1 MDNSNLDL
9 ESAGRRMHE
18 LIAELYPIHRS
29 IAGPGVR
36 KTLEK
41 IKTQVPIQIFE
52 VPTGTR
58 VFDWTVPQEWNC
70 RDAYIKDDTGTRI
83 VDIHNSNLHVVNF
96 SIPFHAKMFW
106 QELKSHLHFLEEHP
120 DWIPYR
126 TSYFE
131 RNWGFCLSLRQFLEL
146 ETRGNREYE
155 VCIDAEIKNGSLSY
169 GELFLPGKI
178 DEEVLISCHICHP
191 SLANDNLSGIAVAT
205 YLADILSGVDRYL
218 SYRFIFIPATIG
230 AVTWIC
236 RNESHMTFIKHG
248 LVLAGLGDAGRI
260 TYKKSRSGADI
271 DRAVAHVLHHSG
283 EDHEIVEF
291 SPSGYDERQFC
302 SPGFNLPVGCL
313 MRTPTASYTQYH
325 TSADDLNFVQ
335 PRYLADSLAKT
346 MAVMKVLD
354 QNRVYR
360 NLQPKCEPQLGKHG
374 LYQSYGKKATGFNQL
389 AVQWVLNFSDGQH
402 SLLDIAERSG
412 LLFETIKTAA
422 DRLHQTKLLKESPQ

>member
-1 MDNSNLDL
+1 MDNYNFDL
-9 ESAGRRMHE
+9 ELAGRGLYE

-41 IKTQVPIQIFE
+41 LKTHVPIQIFE

-58 VFDWTVPQEWNC
+58 VFDWTVPQEWDC

-83 VDIHNSNLHVVNF
+83 VDIHNSNLHVVNH

-106 QELKSHLHFLEEHP
+106 KELKPHLHFLVEHP

-126 TSYFE
+126 TCYFE
-131 RNWGFCLSLRQFLEL
+131 RNWGFCLSHRQFLEL
-146 ETRGNREYE
+146 EARGNLEYE
-155 VCIDAEIKNGSLSY
+155 VCIDAEIKDGSLSY

-178 DEEVLISCHICHP
+178 DEEVLLSCHICHP

-205 YLADILSGVDRYL
+205 YLADFLSGVDRYL

-230 AVTWIC
+230 SVTWLSL
-236 RNESHMTFIKHG
+236 NESHTALIKHG

-260 TYKKSRSGADI
+260 TYKKSRCGADI
-271 DRAVAHVLHHSG
+271 DRVVAHVLRNAG
-283 EDHEIVEF
+283 DDYEIAEF
-291 SPSGYDERQFC
+291 SPTGYDERQFC

-313 MRTPTASYTQYH
+313 MRTPTTGYAQYH
-325 TSADDLNFVQ
+325 TSADDLNFIQ
-335 PRYLADSLAKT
+335 PSYLADSLVKT
-346 MAVMKVLD
+346 IAVMKILD

-374 LYQSYGKKATGFNQL
+374 LHLSYGKKATGFDQL
-389 AVQWVLNFSDGQH
+389 AVQWVLNLSDGQH

-412 LLFETIKTAA
+412 LLFEIVKAAA
-422 DRLHQTKLLKESPQ
+422 DKLNQHKLLKECPQ